1 MGMTFEVLTIL
12 VLDLKTLL
20 RWWLVNN
27 NNNNK

>member
-1 MGMTFEVLTIL
+1 MNMTFEVLTIL